1 MSTAA
6 VLPRPT
12 HSAQI
17 CTLPFI
23 VMLINCACYG
33 SAESDSAYADG
44 TAEADER
51 FETRTALG
59 RRVCGEFGVYDAR
72 GRNQLAGCT
81 KALRGLDEW
90 CQINLI

>member
-1 MSTAA
+1 MSTAT
-6 VLPRPT
+6 VLLGRT
-12 HSAQI
+12 HSAHI

-23 VMLINCACYG
+23 VILINCACHG

-44 TAEADER
+44 TAEAGER

-59 RRVCGEFGVYDAR
+59 RRVCGEFGVYDER
-72 GRNQLAGCT
+72 RRNQLAGCT